1 MPKKNNKLNYWIER
15 EKNNLTVE
23 LMKDDEVSREMKRI
37 IENAMET
44 CRKEI
49 ESFYTRY
56 ANKEGITVAEAKKA
70 VDEFDVLAHQNMAK
84 QYVKNKD
91 FSDKANERLRL
102 YNVTMRIN
110 REELLLFAL
119 NTHLIAATNDIEHT
133 MNDYLEDGVIREFKR
148 QSGILGNISVK
159 QSDIHAIVNASYY
172 DATWS
177 ERLWDNMD
185 DVRKVVD
192 EAVKNTILRGR
203 HPQESVK
210 RLRELTG
217 RSEYEAR
224 RLLISEVSRVQTEAK
239 RLSYEEMDILEY
251 KYLAIIDDRTTQTCK
266 SLHGKTF
273 KVSDMKVGV
282 NAPPMHQF
290 CRSTTVPT
298 KRKEEMDWEDEED
311 GDLFIDDE
319 QIEREADAENEAV
332 LSGIDDIM
340 KRFDRLDNQD
350 IQDVKATINKLE
362 VNRPPKLSEKQ
373 QKAFTEKEQKDIL
386 DQLNKA
392 DNRAIQLFNKY
403 GNADI
408 EVTEDDETIA
418 FYDSEEH
425 KIYINK
431 DYVDYGVAGSDES
444 EYSRVLFHELGH
456 AIDSEYANQIGL
468 GKNMRSSTVMLND
481 DNKDMSDIARGE
493 WQAYLND
500 FMAKNDVNE
509 DEAYKMMVEEANT
522 KDMAY
527 WLSVSSTVDGVTKG
541 KRNFGYG
548 HEEEYWEDDYPVGVE
563 IFAELYSL
571 LVTNLKA
578 YEYYKKFFPRTVE
591 IFEKIIDFM
600 LRR

>member
-91 FSDKANERLRL
+91 FSNKANERLRL

-110 REELLLFAL
+110 REELLLSAL

-133 MNDYLEDGVIREFKR
+133 MNDYLEDGAIREFKR
-148 QSGILGNISVK
+148 QAGILGNISIK

-251 KYLAIIDDRTTQTCK
+251 KYLAIINDRTTQTCK

-273 KVSDMKVGV
+273 KVSDMKVGI

-319 QIEREADAENEAV
+319 QIEREADAENDAV
-332 LSGIDDIM
+332 LSDIDDIM
-340 KRFDRLDNQD
+340 KRIDNLDDNQIEVVD
-350 IQDVKATINKLE
+350 NKLQQAK
-362 VNRPPKLSEKQ
+362 KLGKKINITDQAIDKVKMIEIPTHTSE
-373 QKAFTEKEQKDIL
+373 E
-386 DQLNKA
+386 NKT
-392 DNRAIQLFNKY
+392 IQLMHKQLLQDSKENNNSNEVAYILTKNNPIVVY
-403 GNADI
+403 GTQTDVEFTQDALI
-408 EVTEDDETIA
+408 
-418 FYDSEEH
+418 H
-425 KIYINK
+425 LIN
-431 DYVDYGVAGSDES
+431 
-444 EYSRVLFHELGH
+444 
-456 AIDSEYANQIGL
+456 
-468 GKNMRSSTVMLND
+468 
-481 DNKDMSDIARGE
+481 
-493 WQAYLND
+493 
-500 FMAKNDVNE
+500 
-509 DEAYKMMVEEANT
+509 
-522 KDMAY
+522 
-527 WLSVSSTVDGVTKG
+527 
-541 KRNFGYG
+541 
-548 HEEEYWEDDYPVGVE
+548 
-563 IFAELYSL
+563 SL
-571 LVTNLKA
+571 
-578 YEYYKKFFPRTVE
+578 PRTVTMLHNHPGLSSFSLNDIQMFLLTDSIKTLTIVTNVGTIKYITKTDDYSKSE
-591 IFEKIIDFM
+591 FIRIYNTVIGDLPVEKITADIIEILLRM
-600 LRR
+600 LYDAGIIIYKVR

>member
-23 LMKDDEVSREMKRI
+23 LMKDDEVSREIKRI

-110 REELLLFAL
+110 REELLLSAL

-133 MNDYLEDGVIREFKR
+133 MNDYLEDGAIREFKR
-148 QSGILGNISVK
+148 QAGILGNISIK

-251 KYLAIIDDRTTQTCK
+251 KYLAIIDDRTTQACK

-319 QIEREADAENEAV
+319 QIEREADAENDAV
-332 LSGIDDIM
+332 LSDIDDIM
-340 KRFDRLDNQD
+340 NRIDNLDDNQIERVDNKLQQAKKLGKKINITDQAIEKVRKIDIPTHNKEENATIQMLHQQLLKDSKENNDSNEVVYFLVDDDLRIAYGNQTEVRITGDDSILLDNAKINSVIMLHNHPGGSSFSLTD
-350 IQDVKATINKLE
+350 LKTLFTTNSIKTLTI
-362 VNRPPKLSEKQ
+362 
-373 QKAFTEKEQKDIL
+373 
-386 DQLNKA
+386 
-392 DNRAIQLFNKY
+392 
-403 GNADI
+403 
-408 EVTEDDETIA
+408 
-418 FYDSEEH
+418 
-425 KIYINK
+425 
-431 DYVDYGVAGSDES
+431 
-444 EYSRVLFHELGH
+444 
-456 AIDSEYANQIGL
+456 
-468 GKNMRSSTVMLND
+468 
-481 DNKDMSDIARGE
+481 
-493 WQAYLND
+493 
-500 FMAKNDVNE
+500 
-509 DEAYKMMVEEANT
+509 
-522 KDMAY
+522 
-527 WLSVSSTVDGVTKG
+527 
-541 KRNFGYG
+541 
-548 HEEEYWEDDYPVGVE
+548 
-563 IFAELYSL
+563 
-571 LVTNLKA
+571 VTNQGNVKFITKTDDFDIVEALKVTSEVLKDVPIEDINSSIIEMLLKRL
-578 YEYYKKFFPRTVE
+578 YTLGMI
-591 IFEKIIDFM
+591 IFKV
-600 LRR
+600 R

>member
-23 LMKDDEVSREMKRI
+23 LMKDEEVSREMKRI
-37 IENAMET
+37 IEHAMET

-49 ESFYTRY
+49 EAFYTRY
-56 ANKEGITVAEAKKA
+56 ANKEGITVADAKKA
-70 VDEFDVLAHQNMAK
+70 VDEFDVIAHQNMAK
-84 QYVKNKD
+84 QYVKNKE

-110 REELLLFAL
+110 REELLLSAL

-133 MNDYLEDGVIREFKR
+133 MNDYLEDGAIREFKR
-148 QSGILGNISVK
+148 QAGILGNISIK
-159 QSDIHAIVNASYY
+159 ESDIHAIVNASYY

-192 EAVKNTILRGR
+192 ASVKDTILRGR

-251 KYLAIIDDRTTQTCK
+251 KYLAIIDNRTTQTCK

-319 QIEREADAENEAV
+319 QIEREADAENDAV
-332 LSGIDDIM
+332 LSDIDDIM
-340 KRFDRLDNQD
+340 KRIDNLDDNQIERVDNKLQQAKKLGKKINITDQAIEKVRKIDIPTHSKEENATIQMLHQQLLKDSKENNDSNEVVYFLVDDDLRIAYGNQTEVRITGDDSILLDNAKINSVIMLHNHPGGSSFSLTD
-350 IQDVKATINKLE
+350 LKTLFTTNSIKTLTI
-362 VNRPPKLSEKQ
+362 
-373 QKAFTEKEQKDIL
+373 
-386 DQLNKA
+386 
-392 DNRAIQLFNKY
+392 
-403 GNADI
+403 
-408 EVTEDDETIA
+408 
-418 FYDSEEH
+418 
-425 KIYINK
+425 
-431 DYVDYGVAGSDES
+431 
-444 EYSRVLFHELGH
+444 
-456 AIDSEYANQIGL
+456 
-468 GKNMRSSTVMLND
+468 
-481 DNKDMSDIARGE
+481 
-493 WQAYLND
+493 
-500 FMAKNDVNE
+500 
-509 DEAYKMMVEEANT
+509 
-522 KDMAY
+522 
-527 WLSVSSTVDGVTKG
+527 
-541 KRNFGYG
+541 
-548 HEEEYWEDDYPVGVE
+548 
-563 IFAELYSL
+563 
-571 LVTNLKA
+571 VTNQGNVKFITKTDDFDIVEALKVTSEVLKDVPIEDINSSIIEMLLKRL
-578 YEYYKKFFPRTVE
+578 YTLGMI
-591 IFEKIIDFM
+591 IFKV
-600 LRR
+600 R

>member
-37 IENAMET
+37 IEHAMET

-110 REELLLFAL
+110 REELLLSAL

-133 MNDYLEDGVIREFKR
+133 MNDYLEDGAIREFKR
-148 QSGILGNISVK
+148 QAGILGNISIK

-319 QIEREADAENEAV
+319 QIEREADAENDAV
-332 LSGIDDIM
+332 LSYIDDIM
-340 KRFDRLDNQD
+340 NRIDNLDDNQIERVDNKLQQAKKLGKKINITDQAIEKVRKIDIPTHSKEENATIQMLHQQLLKDSKENNDSNEVVYFLVDDDLRIAYGNQTEVRITGDDSILLDNAKINSVIMLHNHPGGSSFSLTD
-350 IQDVKATINKLE
+350 LKTLFTTNSIKTLTI
-362 VNRPPKLSEKQ
+362 
-373 QKAFTEKEQKDIL
+373 
-386 DQLNKA
+386 
-392 DNRAIQLFNKY
+392 
-403 GNADI
+403 
-408 EVTEDDETIA
+408 
-418 FYDSEEH
+418 
-425 KIYINK
+425 
-431 DYVDYGVAGSDES
+431 
-444 EYSRVLFHELGH
+444 
-456 AIDSEYANQIGL
+456 
-468 GKNMRSSTVMLND
+468 
-481 DNKDMSDIARGE
+481 
-493 WQAYLND
+493 
-500 FMAKNDVNE
+500 
-509 DEAYKMMVEEANT
+509 
-522 KDMAY
+522 
-527 WLSVSSTVDGVTKG
+527 
-541 KRNFGYG
+541 
-548 HEEEYWEDDYPVGVE
+548 
-563 IFAELYSL
+563 
-571 LVTNLKA
+571 VTNQGNVKFITKTDDFDIVEALKVTSEVLKDVPIEDINSSIIEMLLKRL
-578 YEYYKKFFPRTVE
+578 YTLGMI
-591 IFEKIIDFM
+591 IFKV
-600 LRR
+600 R